1 MNQVSM
7 FGLRARHS
15 IYTVIVFYIVANPAT
30 FKFVRKTL
38 DIKNDDV
45 LFVVHAF
52 VMGVLLYL
60 GSLFIFNPLWRRLEG
75 FKLQDKETIMNQM
88 DNILTGMLSKK
99 SSEEN
104 NEDKNDEDINR
115 NENSSKNSSDPE
127 KEENRMKNE
136 NTKKKPTVK

>member
-1 MNQVSM
+1 M

-52 VMGVLLYL
+52 VMGVLLYF
-60 GSLFIFNPLWRRLEG
+60 GSLFIFNPLWHRLEG
-75 FKLQDKETIMNQM
+75 FEPQDKEIIMDKM
-88 DNILTGMLSKK
+88 DFILSGMISDSKEK
-99 SSEEN
+99 DEN
-104 NEDKNDEDINR
+104 DEKDEDINR
-115 NENSSKNSSDPE
+115 SEKSSENSENSE
-127 KEENRMKNE
+127 KKDNRMKKE
-136 NTKKKPTVK
+136 NTKKKPTVKK